1 MSNVP
6 VGDES
11 DVVDPTSAHNS
22 SESSGEIDNPLAGKR
37 TVGSGADDSFPEL
50 DIKALKSLQKEKR
63 RRKSGRMSEIRADLR
78 FMLDAN
84 HQAGG
89 QGVYSGFRL
98 VRTRAEPASDEEP
111 YVGTFLPLD
120 VAQDYPEL
128 LAFEGLNYEDV
139 YCNEKLPAETRVVVS
154 PGEFKILGESWV
166 TDLSRSCGKLWT
178 LATLQAARARG
189 LALSLRDWAK
199 GFRQSVSSR
208 RD

>member
-1 MSNVP
+1 MSSVP

-11 DVVDPTSAHNS
+11 DVVHPSSAHDS
-22 SESSGEIDNPLAGKR
+22 SESSSEIDNPLAGKR

-50 DIKALKSLQKEKR
+50 DTNALKSLQKEKR

-98 VRTRAEPASDEEP
+98 VRTRAVPSPGEEP
-111 YVGTFLPLD
+111 YVGAFLPLD
-120 VAQDYPEL
+120 VAQIFPEL

-139 YCNEKLPAETRVVVS
+139 YCNEVLSAETRVVVG
-154 PGEFKILGESWV
+154 PGRFKILGESWV
-166 TDLSRSCGKLWT
+166 TQLSRSPRTLWIGALL
-178 LATLQAARARG
+178 LAAAAAG
-189 LALSLRDWAK
+189 LVLWLR
-199 GFRQSVSSR
+199 R
-208 RD
+208 